1 MKLFINNV
9 WPTRPSEQRHK
20 GDLLCPIHPSLT
32 RYTAAYN
39 ITEDDNAL
47 LYRISHCQ
55 DLFSDGEWLLFT
67 GTGYLMRLDAW
78 THPVLRLRQLGLSK
92 ACRRL
97 VTTVMKRHGLTY
109 LHIDALGDVL
119 PGFATFNW

>member
-1 MKLFINNV
+1 MPN
-9 WPTRPSEQRHK
+9 PPEPY
-20 GDLLCPIHPSLT
+20 PILSGLQCS
-32 RYTAAYN
+32 TAH

-55 DLFSDGEWLLFT
+55 TAFSDGEWLLYT
-67 GTGYLMRLDAW
+67 GTGYLLRLDAW

-97 VTTVMKRHGLTY
+97 VTTLMKHHGLTY
-109 LHIDALGDVL
+109 LHIDALGNVL
-119 PGFATFNW
+119 PGFDTFDW

>member
-1 MKLFINNV
+1 MPN
-9 WPTRPSEQRHK
+9 PPEPY
-20 GDLLCPIHPSLT
+20 PILSGLQCS
-32 RYTAAYN
+32 TAH

-55 DLFSDGEWLLFT
+55 AAFSDGEWLHFT

-119 PGFATFNW
+119 PGFAIFNW

>member
-1 MKLFINNV
+1 MPNPPK
-9 WPTRPSEQRHK
+9 HY
-20 GDLLCPIHPSLT
+20 PIFHGLQCS
-32 RYTAAYN
+32 TAH

-55 DLFSDGEWLLFT
+55 AAFSDGEWLLYT
-67 GTGYLMRLDAW
+67 GTGYLLRLDAW

-97 VTTVMKRHGLTY
+97 VTTLMRRHGLTY

-119 PGFATFNW
+119 PSFATFDW

>member
-1 MKLFINNV
+1 M
-9 WPTRPSEQRHK
+9 PTPPEPY
-20 GDLLCPIHPSLT
+20 PIFYGLQCS
-32 RYTAAYN
+32 TAH

-47 LYRISHCQ
+47 LYRVSHCQ
-55 DLFSDGEWLLFT
+55 ATFSDSEWIHFT

-92 ACRRL
+92 ACRYL